1 VTPDWSPGNRV
12 ELLENGEAFFP
23 AVFEAIAG
31 ARIEILIETFIL
43 FEDKVG
49 LALRDRLIEAA
60 RRGVRVDVTVDDW
73 GSPDLSPA
81 FVGTLL
87 EAGVGFHVYAPKPR
101 LLGMR
106 TNLIRRMHRKLVVV
120 DGRCA
125 FVGGINYSA
134 DHLADFGPESKTDY
148 AVRLHGP
155 IADQIRRFARQAL
168 EPARRGWWPGRREDR
183 VKAAA
188 AAAAAAAAEPAPGV
202 ARVRF
207 VTRDNADHPDDIERH
222 YRIAI
227 RAARHDITIANAYFF
242 PGYLLLH
249 GLRRA
254 AHRGVRV
261 RLLLQG
267 QPDMAIVVFAAR
279 LLYAHLLRAGV
290 EIHEYRERP
299 FHGKVAVVDDEWAT
313 VGSSNLEPLSLTMN
327 LEANV
332 VILDRGF
339 NTRLRASLD
348 ALIAQQCRPVARE
361 RPTGDGP
368 LRAFVS
374 GLTLALLRRL
384 SVWAARLPG
393 RDPERGPRA
402 ALAGESP
409 HGRNDR

>member
-23 AVFEAIAG
+23 AVFDAIAG

-49 LALRDRLIEAA
+49 LALRDALVGAA

-73 GSPDLSPA
+73 GSPDLSRT
-81 FVGTLL
+81 FVGTLV
-87 EAGVGFHVYAPKPR
+87 EAGVGFHVYAPRPR
-101 LLGMR
+101 LFGMR

-148 AVRLHGP
+148 AVRLEGS
-155 IADQIRRFARQAL
+155 IVARIRAFARQAL
-168 EPARRGWWPGRREDR
+168 EPAPRRWWPGRRER
-183 VKAAA
+183 AVPAAA
-188 AAAAAAAAEPAPGV
+188 PGAPTPGD

-227 RAARHDITIANAYFF
+227 RAARRDITIANAYFF

-267 QPDMAIVVFAAR
+267 QPDMAVVLFAAR
-279 LLYAHLLRAGV
+279 LLYAYLLRSGV

-313 VGSSNLEPLSLTMN
+313 VGSSNLDPFSLNMN

-332 VILDRGF
+332 VILDGGF
-339 NTRLRASLD
+339 NTRLRASID
-348 ALIAQQCRPVARE
+348 GLIAEQCRPVARE
-361 RPTGDGP
+361 GYGRYGP
-368 LRAFVS
+368 LRAFAS
-374 GLTLALLRRL
+374 GVTLAVLRRL
-384 SVWAARLPG
+384 SAWAATLRTRHPG
-393 RDPERGPRA
+393 VGPQA
-402 ALAGESP
+402 VLARESP
-409 HGRNDR
+409 HGPDDR